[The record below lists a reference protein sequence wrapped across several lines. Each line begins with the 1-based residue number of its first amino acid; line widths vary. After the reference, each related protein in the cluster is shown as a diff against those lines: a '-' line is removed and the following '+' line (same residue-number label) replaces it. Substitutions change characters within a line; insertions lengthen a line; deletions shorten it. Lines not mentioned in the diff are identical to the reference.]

1 MKRSSILAAVG
12 ALALLAVIGFP
23 RFRAYLQGSDPNTRL
38 TSLAL
43 QSLKDEYDVLVT
55 GKAPLAPLI
64 PHDDEWGHPRSSDE
78 RLADVL
84 GRRRLATEEGRPYTS
99 VDVDL
104 EPHGVENVH
113 DGIILHATEQVTL
126 HYKRE
131 GRVVGP
137 EYDVTKMRLEHDFV
151 FKDGPSFDQPV
162 LLADRQPPRRGFDAS
177 SPELVPGEKQYAQPE
192 HSPTRP
198 APTPPA
204 KTNDS
209 RRPNGE

>member
-1 MKRSSILAAVG
+1 MKRSPILAAVG

-23 RFRAYLQGSDPNTRL
+23 RFRAYLQGSDPDKRL
-38 TSLAL
+38 TALAL

-55 GKAPLAPLI
+55 GKAPLTALI
-64 PHDDEWGHPRSSDE
+64 PHDDEWGHRRSSDE

-104 EPHGVENVH
+104 EPHGVEVVR
-113 DGIILHATEQVTL
+113 GGMILHATEQVTL

-131 GRVVGP
+131 GRVAGP
-137 EYDVTKMRLEHDFV
+137 EYEVTKMRLEHDFV

-162 LLADRQPPRRGFDAS
+162 LIVDRQPRIAGSDAS
-177 SPELVPGEKQYAQPE
+177 SPELLPGEKQYAQPE

-198 APTPPA
+198 SAPPGKA
-204 KTNDS
+204 NDS
-209 RRPNGE
+209 R